1 VTVKLFGTAG
11 DIDITPSGSPAF
23 DSSGG
28 WSGTVQIPNSANIV
42 AGHSFIEVI
51 DQSDRVAGTDVS
63 ILDASALF
71 SLTASPSVIP
81 PMSAGSTSDVTL
93 NVKGLSGKDPG
104 AVSLEFPSG
113 MPYGLTACFSVDEN
127 EATVDCTNSANF
139 ETNPSS
145 KLTPGTGGTSKT
157 ILKLKVDD
165 YAQPGPV
172 FIDLRA
178 YTVKLGSSS
187 SAFDSGDQEY
197 FQFIDSNI
205 SPKSNFNSGFGA
217 GGDTNFFGTNAG
229 GFKDF
234 GTMQSDF
241 AGQFGTDAFNAF
253 TIAELFVNPSSGAV
267 GDTVSLTATG
277 FQPSENVELVMFA
290 GTNMTI
296 PKSEVFNSQG
306 SKTFTFKIPS
316 GIRHWFWIPRC

>member
-1 VTVKLFGTAG
+1 
-11 DIDITPSGSPAF
+11 
-23 DSSGG
+23 
-28 WSGTVQIPNSANIV
+28 
-42 AGHSFIEVI
+42 
-51 DQSDRVAGTDVS
+51 
-63 ILDASALF
+63 
-71 SLTASPSVIP
+71 
-81 PMSAGSTSDVTL
+81 
-93 NVKGLSGKDPG
+93 LSGKDPG
-104 AVSLEFPSG
+104 TVTLEFPSG
-113 MPYGLTACFSVDEN
+113 MPYGLTGCFSVDEN
-127 EATVDCTNSANF
+127 EATVDCTNSANL

-217 GGDTNFFGTNAG
+217 GGSVNYFGDSTG
-229 GFKDF
+229 GFKNFND
-234 GTMQSDF
+234 MQGDF
-241 AGQFGTDAFNAF
+241 ASKFGGDAFNAF
-253 TIAELFVNPSSGAV
+253 TIAELFISPSSGAV

-277 FQPSENVELVMFA
+277 FQPGENVDIVLFA

-306 SKTFTFKIPS
+306 S
-316 GIRHWFWIPRC
+316 RHLLSKFLQALVLDSTVLKFVH